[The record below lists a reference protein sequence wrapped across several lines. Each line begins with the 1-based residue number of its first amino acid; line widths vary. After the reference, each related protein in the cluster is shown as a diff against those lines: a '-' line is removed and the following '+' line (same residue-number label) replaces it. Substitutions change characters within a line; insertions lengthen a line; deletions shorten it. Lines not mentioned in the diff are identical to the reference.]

1 MKFFIGL
8 ITVYFPLLCM
18 AGDGDYSVLKINKDL
33 LKGANVVIR
42 LQSVECEIIDE
53 GKLIQKEH
61 YVYTILNEQGR
72 RFAYYASGYDKF
84 ISIKVLTGTL
94 YDALGNEIRRMKT
107 KDFEDESNVSGIS
120 LMEDNRVKTGAFY
133 HTSYPYTVEFEET
146 KIVSGVLG
154 FNGFNPIPSS
164 NVAVEKARLFY
175 DAPANYE
182 LRYKAYL
189 SDIKPQISQNGDR
202 KHYLW
207 EQKDIAAI
215 SWEPLRPPFS
225 EIIPNVVVAPSL
237 FEVSGYRG
245 NMSNWKDY
253 GLFMNNLIKGRDLL
267 PDNVKQEVF
276 AIIQNIK
283 TDREKIFALYR
294 YMQKNTRYISV
305 QLGIGGW
312 QPFDANYVATK
323 KYGDCKAL
331 SNYMIALLKEA
342 GIKAKYV
349 EIYAGKENIPYRAD
363 FTYMQGN
370 HVICCVP
377 MGKDTIWLECTSQT
391 TMPGYMG
398 GFTGNRNAFLIDENG
413 GFIVRTPKYSYKDN
427 LQIRKINANAGE
439 DGLLDM
445 SVTTN
450 YQAIKQDGLA
460 LTLERADDKR
470 VKEILNEQFD
480 LPQYDLLNYKHTIN
494 HEGSF
499 PVIHEDLN
507 LKISNYF
514 QISGKR
520 LFIVPNVLTRSKE
533 RLNPVETRRYPVEL
547 SEEYTD
553 IDTVEIKVPAGYLP
567 EAMPAVV
574 SLNTKFGKY
583 NSSARVEGD
592 KIIYYRTI
600 ERYGGR
606 FPAADYNELVKFFD
620 QIYKADRTKVVLV
633 KKEG

>member
-1 MKFFIGL
+1 MKFFIIL
-8 ITVYFPLLCM
+8 ITICFPLFCI
-18 AGDGDYSVLKINKDL
+18 AGEGDYSILRINKDL
-33 LKGANVVIR
+33 LKGANVVVR
-42 LQSVECEIIDE
+42 LQSIECEIIDE
-53 GKLIQKEH
+53 GRLIQKEH

-84 ISIKVLTGTL
+84 SSIKSLSGTL
-94 YDALGNEIRRMKT
+94 YDAFGMEIRRMKT
-107 KDFEDESNVSGIS
+107 KDFEDVSNVSDIS
-120 LMEDNRVKTGAFY
+120 LMDDSRVKTGAFY

-146 KIVSGVLG
+146 KTVSGILW
-154 FNGFNPIPSS
+154 FNGFHPIPSS
-164 NVAVEKARLFY
+164 NVAVEKATLLY

-189 SDIKPQISQNGDR
+189 SDIKPQISQTADR
-202 KHYLW
+202 KQYLW

-215 SWEPLRPPFS
+215 PWEPLRPSFS
-225 EIIPNVVVAPSL
+225 EIVNSVLVAPSL
-237 FEVSGYRG
+237 FEVSGYKG
-245 NMSNWKDY
+245 NMASWKDF
-253 GLFMNNLIKGRDLL
+253 GLFMHNLIKGRDIL
-267 PDNVKQEVF
+267 PENIKQDVFTIVK
-276 AIIQNIK
+276 NLK

-323 KYGDCKAL
+323 RYGDCKAL

-342 GIKAKYV
+342 GIKGKYV
-349 EIYAGKENIPYRAD
+349 QIYAGEENIPYRAV

-370 HVICCVP
+370 HAICCVP

-398 GFTGNRNAFLIDENG
+398 SFTGNRNSFLIDENG
-413 GFIVRTPKYSYKDN
+413 GFIVRTPNYSYKDN
-427 LQIRKINANAGE
+427 LQVRKVNATGTD
-439 DGLLDM
+439 DGQLDV

-450 YQAIKQDGLA
+450 YQAMKQDDLA

-470 VKEILNEQFD
+470 VEKILNEQFD
-480 LPQYDLLNYKHTIN
+480 LPQYDLLKYKHTIN

-499 PVIHEDLN
+499 PVIREELN

-514 QISGKR
+514 QVSGKR
-520 LFIVPNVLTRSKE
+520 LFIVPNVLTRIKE
-533 RLNPVETRRYPVEL
+533 RLNPVEIRRFPVEL
-547 SEEYTD
+547 SAEYTD
-553 IDTVEIKVPAGYLP
+553 IDTVEIKVPAGYIP

-592 KIIYYRTI
+592 KIIYYRSI

-606 FPAADYNELVKFFD
+606 FPAADYNELVKFLD
-620 QIYKADRTKVVLV
+620 QVYKADRTKVVLV